1 MDENTKKIIEE
12 TVDEAVK
19 TAMET
24 QTAQQAQKTKKK
36 KAGGMLGYMFGS
48 LVLMAGASVAVP
60 RIMTALSHKAY
71 KEEKPVIDEDY
82 EPEIVKRE
90 KKEEE

>member
-12 TVDEAVK
+12 TVNEAVK

-24 QTAQQAQKTKKK
+24 QTVQQARKTKKK
-36 KAGGMLGYMFGS
+36 KAGVMLGYMFGS
-48 LVLMAGASVAVP
+48 LVLMAGAGVAVP
-60 RIMTALSHKAY
+60 RIMTALSRKTY

>member
-12 TVDEAVK
+12 TVNEAVK

-24 QTAQQAQKTKKK
+24 QTAQQARKTKKK
-36 KAGGMLGYMFGS
+36 KAGGMLGYMVGS
-48 LVLMAGASVAVP
+48 LVLMAGAGVAVP

>member
-12 TVDEAVK
+12 TVNEAVK

-24 QTAQQAQKTKKK
+24 QTAQQARKTKKK

-48 LVLMAGASVAVP
+48 LVLIAGAGVAVP
-60 RIMTALSHKAY
+60 RIMTAF
-71 KEEKPVIDEDY
+71 PTRRI
-82 EPEIVKRE
+82 KR
-90 KKEEE
+90 KSLLLTRTMSRKS